1 MKQKIFILGSILF
14 AIFFINLFNNFFVS
28 LTYSKKLSTSLD
40 TRNNWYGMCNDI
52 IDFKIRDLKIIFIG
66 DSHIY
71 SGLNLE
77 KFNKEIPKLTLTC
90 SIPAINLKTI

>member
-1 MKQKIFILGSILF
+1 MKQKIFIVGSILF

-28 LTYSKKLSTSLD
+28 LIYSKKLSTSLD

-71 SGLNLE
+71 SGRLE
-77 KFNKEIPKLTLTC
+77 KFNKSSKLLLC
-90 SIPAINLKTI
+90 SVLAINLKTINFS

>member
-1 MKQKIFILGSILF
+1 
-14 AIFFINLFNNFFVS
+14 
-28 LTYSKKLSTSLD
+28 
-40 TRNNWYGMCNDI
+40 MCNDI

-77 KFNKEIPKLTLTC
+77 KFNKEIPKLTLHVQY
-90 SIPAINLKTI
+90 LL